1 MCIAPETIII
11 DPVNAMQKVSEVVF
25 PNTQYS
31 WCLWHIMKK
40 LPKKLRAYKEYD
52 SIKHILQNV
61 MYDSLMLAAFE
72 ERWINS
78 LKHII

>member
-1 MCIAPETIII
+1 
-11 DPVNAMQKVSEVVF
+11 
-25 PNTQYS
+25 
-31 WCLWHIMKK
+31 MKK

-52 SIKHILQNV
+52 SIKLILQNV

-72 ERWINS
+72 EHWINS